1 MIKRK
6 LKNIYAMVI
15 MFSLL
20 LGGATQIKAGDAV
33 VYINM
38 EWLIVHIMYQEF
50 LWITGNEIISNFE
63 NSIRS

>member
-38 EWLIVHIMYQEF
+38 
-50 LWITGNEIISNFE
+50 G
-63 NSIRS
+63 

>member
-1 MIKRK
+1 MIKKK
-6 LKNIYAMVI
+6 LKIIYAMVI

-38 EWLIVHIMYQEF
+38 
-50 LWITGNEIISNFE
+50 G
-63 NSIRS
+63 